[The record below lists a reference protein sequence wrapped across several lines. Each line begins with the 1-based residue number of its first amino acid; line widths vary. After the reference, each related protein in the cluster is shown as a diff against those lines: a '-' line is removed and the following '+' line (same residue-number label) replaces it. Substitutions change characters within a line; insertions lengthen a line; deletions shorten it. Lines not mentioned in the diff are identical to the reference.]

1 MLKKI
6 KKVIT
11 FFLLITLLVYV
22 LMPDNFS
29 EDDVIN
35 ITDDIYAS

>member
-11 FFLLITLLVYV
+11 FFLLIILLVYV

-29 EDDVIN
+29 EDDVIH